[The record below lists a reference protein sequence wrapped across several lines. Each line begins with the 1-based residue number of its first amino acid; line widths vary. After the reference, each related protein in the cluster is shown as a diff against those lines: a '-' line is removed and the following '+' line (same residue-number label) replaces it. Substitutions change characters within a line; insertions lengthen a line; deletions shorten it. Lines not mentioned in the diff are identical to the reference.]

1 MVFGIY
7 EISFLSTPFKGLNM
21 KELFECIEKGVF
33 APLTKQY
40 SNNITKII
48 NSNLRPNITEIKF
61 FEIII

>member
-1 MVFGIY
+1 
-7 EISFLSTPFKGLNM
+7 M